1 MTVLGD
7 RAFKRWLNKNEVV
20 WVSPNASR
28 LVSLQEE
35 VRTETLRD
43 DYVGPWGGDSCLHV
57 KERGLRRNQ
66 PCDTLI
72 LEFQPLGWGESK
84 FLLFKPFGF
93 PGGASGKEP
102 PC

>member
-57 KERGLRRNQ
+57 KERGLRGNHIYQRS
-66 PCDTLI
+66 DLGLLI
-72 LEFQPLGWGESK
+72 PRIVK
-84 FLLFKPFGF
+84 K
-93 PGGASGKEP
+93 
-102 PC
+102 

>member
-20 WVSPNASR
+20 WMSPNASR
-28 LVSLQEE
+28 LLSLQEE

-72 LEFQPLGWGESK
+72 LKFQPLGSGESK